1 MYSSKSPDTYIAHIS
16 SKKINEKL
24 TSPTPLDPIPVEK
37 EDDKDKE
44 DRREKRKRSR
54 EKRLFWIIAI
64 LVVSWLIVKVWSDI
78 FETFIRNVLHIKK
91 QWFLPNLFVA
101 VIFTIII
108 VSLLYFMEVDDMLR

>member
-1 MYSSKSPDTYIAHIS
+1 MIKI
-16 SKKINEKL
+16 KKIGERKGKE
-24 TSPTPLDPIPVEK
+24 VE
-37 EDDKDKE
+37 
-44 DRREKRKRSR
+44 

-64 LVVSWLIVKVWSDI
+64 PVVSWLIVKVWSDI

-101 VIFTIII
+101 VIFTITI